1 MNGLGVLLVLA
12 ATAVGCLGHR
22 DFRIPIKGTRNTTY
36 FATTPHKA
44 VGDRHRNYKRGVNK
58 THPFELGIGFYYQS
72 DIMLKP
78 SVAANAIPLGSDPN
92 VRWPGAVVPYI
103 ITGTFT
109 ATEKTIILQAMQ
121 QYTDNT
127 CVRFIP
133 RTTQANFITIDNS
146 DTGCWSYVGR
156 SLDNTYNHVNLQ
168 NPSCMT
174 TGTVAH
180 ELMHAIGFYH
190 EFTRPD
196 RDDWVSIDTGALL
209 TQYQTTS
216 FYDANFAKMSYAQ
229 AELYG
234 IPYYYGSV
242 MHYSKWGGAASY
254 SRPVMNNLSNP
265 ETTYYDYD
273 CESSSDGNTGCSDDD
288 ESSSYY
294 N

>member
-1 MNGLGVLLVLA
+1 
-12 ATAVGCLGHR
+12 
-22 DFRIPIKGTRNTTY
+22 
-36 FATTPHKA
+36 
-44 VGDRHRNYKRGVNK
+44 
-58 THPFELGIGFYYQS
+58 
-72 DIMLKP
+72 MLKP

-103 ITGTFT
+103 ITGTFSKFLNVFVILNRFKILMFLFL
-109 ATEKTIILQAMQ
+109 AAAEKTIILQAMQ

-209 TQYQTTS
+209 TQYQT
-216 FYDANFAKMSYAQ
+216 
-229 AELYG
+229 
-234 IPYYYGSV
+234 
-242 MHYSKWGGAASY
+242 
-254 SRPVMNNLSNP
+254 SRS
-265 ETTYYDYD
+265 
-273 CESSSDGNTGCSDDD
+273 
-288 ESSSYY
+288 
-294 N
+294 